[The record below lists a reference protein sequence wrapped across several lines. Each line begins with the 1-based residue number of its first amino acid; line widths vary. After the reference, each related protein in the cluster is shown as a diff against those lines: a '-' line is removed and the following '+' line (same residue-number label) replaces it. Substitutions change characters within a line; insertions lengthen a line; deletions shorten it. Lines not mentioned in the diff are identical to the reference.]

1 MIKRRRI
8 IRRVRHI
15 IHRIGAGKAPLRMK
29 INVPAP
35 PVIHTK
41 PLSDLPQMTADEYH
55 PLKKIKVDRD
65 NGWRKT

>member
-1 MIKRRRI
+1 
-8 IRRVRHI
+8 
-15 IHRIGAGKAPLRMK
+15 MK